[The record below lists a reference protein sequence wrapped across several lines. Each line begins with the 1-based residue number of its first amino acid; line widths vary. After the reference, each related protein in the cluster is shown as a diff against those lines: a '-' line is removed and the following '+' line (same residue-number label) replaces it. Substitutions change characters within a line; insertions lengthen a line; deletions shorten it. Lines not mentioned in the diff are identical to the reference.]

1 MPLIDVSGLSFSYP
15 HAANPALDDVCFSV
29 EAGEYVAVV
38 GANGSGKSTLAR
50 CLNGLL
56 TPPPRSVNVAGHDPS
71 DLAGRRLARR
81 ALSLVFQSPPD
92 QIVASVVEEDVAFGL
107 ENLGIAP
114 DDMRPRVRAALERVG
129 LWELR
134 HSSPRFLSSG
144 QQQRLAVAGA
154 LAMAPAC
161 LVFDEA
167 TAMIDPAGR
176 EEILRLMDELV
187 AGGAAIMHIT
197 HDMSEAAR
205 AQRALVLS
213 RGRLVYDGSPAGLFE
228 LPELASFG
236 LRLPEAFVMMR
247 SMGLA
252 AQPGESPAG
261 LAARVVAAGYRP
273 AEAFGASAA
282 TEPGSAPEGSAAS
295 SAFELDG
302 ASYRYLA
309 GTDDER
315 LALDGVS
322 CTLPRGGRL
331 ALVGATGSGKSTA
344 LQLVAAL
351 AQPSAGRA
359 IVLGRDTGD
368 PSVELRALRMAA
380 PLSIQR
386 PESAIFELYAGDEVA
401 FGPRNRG
408 LSGAALVDAVRRA
421 MDAVGL
427 PYDDYRDRPS
437 RALSGGQKR
446 RLALASVLA
455 MSPEIL
461 VLDEPGSAL
470 DPVSRAELMELLLRA
485 EGGGR
490 SVAFSTH
497 AMEEAARAD
506 AVAVMSGGRLAAFGS
521 PEIIFGEGW
530 DLAWGL
536 KRPFAAE
543 LAAELYRSYEAL
555 GFDAAALAALRT
567 AVSPAALLSALVSS
581 DGVQGVAD
589 QPTRRA
595 SGQADSAAAWDG
607 GEP

>member
-15 HAANPALDDVCFSV
+15 HAAAPALDSVSFTV

-56 TPPPRSVNVAGHDPS
+56 TPPPRSVSVAGHDPS
-71 DLAGRRLARR
+71 EPNGRRLARR

-107 ENLGIAP
+107 ENLGVAP
-114 DDMRPRVRAALERVG
+114 ADMRPRVRAALERVG
-129 LWELR
+129 LWEFR

-154 LAMAPAC
+154 LAMAPAS

-187 AGGAAIMHIT
+187 AGGAAILHIT
-197 HDMSEAAR
+197 HDMGEAAR
-205 AQRALVLS
+205 ARRALVLS
-213 RGRLVYDGSPAGLFE
+213 RGRLVYDGPPAGLFA

-236 LRLPEAFVMMR
+236 LGLPEDAVLAR
-247 SMGLA
+247 SLGLA
-252 AQPGESPAG
+252 ARPGESPAG
-261 LAARVVAAGYRP
+261 LAARVVAAGFRP
-273 AEAFGASAA
+273 AAAAAPAPAGPSAA
-282 TEPGSAPEGSAAS
+282 AAPEGP
-295 SAFELDG
+295 AFKLEG
-302 ASYRYLA
+302 ASYRYMA

-322 CTLPRGGRL
+322 CELARGRRL

-359 IVLGRDTGD
+359 VVLGRDTGD

-386 PESAIFELYAGDEVA
+386 PESAIFEPYAGDEVA

-427 PYDDYRDRPS
+427 TYDDFRDRPS

-455 MSPEIL
+455 MAPEML

-470 DPVSRAELMELLLRA
+470 DPVSRAELMDLLLRA
-485 EGGGR
+485 EEGGR
-490 SVAFSTH
+490 SVAYSTH

-506 AVAVMSGGRLAAFGS
+506 AVAVMSRGRLAAYGS
-521 PEIIFGEGW
+521 PEEIFGAGW
-530 DLAWGL
+530 DASWGL
-536 KRPFAAE
+536 KRPLAAE
-543 LAAELYRSYEAL
+543 LAAELAVIYEAHGYKADAL
-555 GFDAAALAALRT
+555 TALKAAVTPAELAAALAA
-567 AVSPAALLSALVSS
+567 P
-581 DGVQGVAD
+581 DGV
-589 QPTRRA
+589 PN
-595 SGQADSAAAWDG
+595 AAASTAGTPAEEGDAS
-607 GEP
+607 

>member
-1 MPLIDVSGLSFSYP
+1 MPLIEVSGLRYSYP
-15 HAANPALDDVCFSV
+15 HAAAPALDGVSFSV
-29 EAGEYVAVV
+29 EAGEYLAVV

-56 TPPPRSVNVAGHDPS
+56 TPPPRSVSVAGHDPS
-71 DLAGRRLARR
+71 DPKGRRLTRR

-107 ENLGIAP
+107 ENLGTSP
-114 DDMRPRVRAALERVG
+114 EDMRPRVRAALERVG

-134 HSSPRFLSSG
+134 YASPRFLSSG

-187 AGGAAIMHIT
+187 AGGAAILHIT

-213 RGRLVYDGSPAGLFE
+213 RGRLVYDGPPAGLFAS
-228 LPELASFG
+228 PDLASLG
-236 LRLPEAFVMMR
+236 LGLPEAAVLAR
-247 SMGLA
+247 ALGLA
-252 AQPGESPAG
+252 PLPGEESAA
-261 LAARVVAAGYRP
+261 LASRVVAAGFKP
-273 AEAFGASAA
+273 APTKGADEASETEAA
-282 TEPGSAPEGSAAS
+282 PTPEGPSAPP
-295 SAFELDG
+295 AFALDG
-302 ASYRYLA
+302 ASYRYMA
-309 GTDDER
+309 GTEDER

-322 CTLPRGGRL
+322 CELARGRRL

-359 IVLGRDTGD
+359 VVLGRDTSD
-368 PSVELRALRMAA
+368 PSVELRSLRMAA

-386 PESAIFELYAGDEVA
+386 PESAIFEPYAGDEVA

-427 PYDDYRDRPS
+427 AYDEFRDRPS

-455 MSPEIL
+455 MAPEIL

-470 DPVSRAELMELLLRA
+470 DPVSRAELMGLLLSA
-485 EGGGR
+485 EEGGR
-490 SVAFSTH
+490 SVVFSTH

-506 AVAVMSGGRLAAFGS
+506 AVAVMIRGRLAAYGS
-521 PEIIFGEGW
+521 PEEIFGKGW
-530 DLAWGL
+530 DDSWGL

-543 LAAELYRSYEAL
+543 LAAELSRAYGAQ
-555 GFDAAALAALRT
+555 GFDDASLSALRAAVTPAALVAALAAPSAGT
-567 AVSPAALLSALVSS
+567 SAPSAGTSAQEGGAA
-581 DGVQGVAD
+581 
-589 QPTRRA
+589 
-595 SGQADSAAAWDG
+595 
-607 GEP
+607 

>member
-1 MPLIDVSGLSFSYP
+1 MPLIEVSGLRYSYP
-15 HAANPALDDVCFSV
+15 HAAAPALDGVSFTV
-29 EAGEYVAVV
+29 ESGEYLAVV

-56 TPPPRSVNVAGHDPS
+56 TPPPRSVSVAGHDPS
-71 DLAGRRLARR
+71 DSRGRRPARR

-107 ENLGIAP
+107 ENLGTSP
-114 DDMRPRVRAALERVG
+114 EDMRPRVRAALERVG
-129 LWELR
+129 LWEHR
-134 HSSPRFLSSG
+134 YSSPRFLSSG

-187 AGGAAIMHIT
+187 AGGAAILHIT

-205 AQRALVLS
+205 AHRALVLS
-213 RGRLVYDGSPAGLFE
+213 RGRLVYDGPPAGLFAS
-228 LPELASFG
+228 PDLASLG
-236 LRLPEAFVMMR
+236 LGLPEAAVMSR
-247 SMGLA
+247 ALGLA
-252 AQPGESPAG
+252 PFPGEESAA
-261 LAARVVAAGYRP
+261 LAARVVAAGFKPAPTLRADEASE
-273 AEAFGASAA
+273 AEAGP
-282 TEPGSAPEGSAAS
+282 TPEGPSAPP
-295 SAFELDG
+295 AFALDG
-302 ASYRYLA
+302 ASYRYMA
-309 GTDDER
+309 GTEDER

-322 CTLPRGGRL
+322 CELTRGRRL

-359 IVLGRDTGD
+359 VVLGRDTSD
-368 PSVELRALRMAA
+368 PSVELRSLRMAA

-386 PESAIFELYAGDEVA
+386 PESAIFEPYAGDEVA

-427 PYDDYRDRPS
+427 AYDEFRDRPS

-455 MSPEIL
+455 MAPEIL

-470 DPVSRAELMELLLRA
+470 DPVSRAELMSLLLSA
-485 EGGGR
+485 EEGGR
-490 SVAFSTH
+490 SVVFSTH

-506 AVAVMSGGRLAAFGS
+506 AVAVMIRGRLAAYGS
-521 PEIIFGEGW
+521 PEEIFGKGW
-530 DLAWGL
+530 DDSWGL

-543 LAAELYRSYEAL
+543 LAAELSRAYGAQ
-555 GFDAAALAALRT
+555 GFDDASLSALRAAVTPAALVAALAAPSAGT
-567 AVSPAALLSALVSS
+567 SAPSAGTSAQEGGAA
-581 DGVQGVAD
+581 
-589 QPTRRA
+589 
-595 SGQADSAAAWDG
+595 
-607 GEP
+607 

>member
-1 MPLIDVSGLSFSYP
+1 MPLIDVSGLSYSYP
-15 HAANPALDDVCFSV
+15 HAAAPALDGVSFAV
-29 EAGEYVAVV
+29 EAGEYLAVV

-56 TPPPRSVNVAGHDPS
+56 APPPRSVSVAGHDPS
-71 DLAGRRLARR
+71 ELNGRRLARR

-107 ENLGIAP
+107 ENLGVPPA
-114 DDMRPRVRAALERVG
+114 DMRPRVRAALERVG

-187 AGGAAIMHIT
+187 AGGAAVMHIT
-197 HDMSEAAR
+197 HDMGEAAR
-205 AQRALVLS
+205 ARRALVLS
-213 RGRLVYDGSPAGLFE
+213 RGRLVYDGPPDGLFA
-228 LPELASFG
+228 LPELASLG
-236 LRLPEAFVMMR
+236 LGLPEAAVLAR
-247 SMGLA
+247 SLGLA
-252 AQPGESPAG
+252 PLPGEGSAA
-261 LAARVVAAGYRP
+261 LAARVVAAGFRP
-273 AEAFGASAA
+273 AEAVRADVASASAA
-282 TEPGSAPEGSAAS
+282 PGGPSAPP
-295 SAFELDG
+295 AFTLDG

-315 LALDGVS
+315 LALEGVS
-322 CTLPRGGRL
+322 CELPRGRRL

-359 IVLGRDTGD
+359 VVLGRDTGD

-386 PESAIFELYAGDEVA
+386 PESAIFEPYAGDEVA

-427 PYDDYRDRPS
+427 PYDGFRDRPS

-470 DPVSRAELMELLLRA
+470 DPVSRAELMALLLGA
-485 EGGGR
+485 EEGGR
-490 SVAFSTH
+490 SAVFSTH

-506 AVAVMSGGRLAAFGS
+506 AVAVMNRGRLAAFGS
-521 PEIIFGEGW
+521 PESVFGEGW
-530 DLAWGL
+530 DAAWGL

-543 LAAELYRSYEAL
+543 LAAELAASYGAL
-555 GFDAAALAALRT
+555 GYDAASLTALQAAVTPAALVAALAA
-567 AVSPAALLSALVSS
+567 PAGATGATGGPAPRAADPSA
-581 DGVQGVAD
+581 GTPAEEGG
-589 QPTRRA
+589 A
-595 SGQADSAAAWDG
+595 S
-607 GEP
+607 

>member
-1 MPLIDVSGLSFSYP
+1 MPLIDVSCLSYSYP
-15 HAANPALDDVCFSV
+15 HAAAPALDGISFSV
-29 EAGEYVAVV
+29 EAGEYLAVV

-56 TPPPRSVNVAGHDPS
+56 TPPPRSVSVAGHDPS
-71 DLAGRRLARR
+71 NPNGRRLVRR

-107 ENLGIAP
+107 ENLGVPP
-114 DDMRPRVRAALERVG
+114 DDMRPRVREALERVG

-187 AGGAAIMHIT
+187 AGGAAILHIT
-197 HDMSEAAR
+197 HDMAEAAR
-205 AQRALVLS
+205 ARRALVLS
-213 RGRLVYDGSPAGLFE
+213 RGRLVYDGPPDGLFE

-236 LRLPEAFVMMR
+236 LGLPEAAVLAR
-247 SMGLA
+247 SLGLA
-252 AQPGESPAG
+252 ARPGESPAG
-261 LAARVVAAGYRP
+261 LAARVVAAGFRP
-273 AEAFGASAA
+273 AEAVRAEEAPAPGGPGAPA
-282 TEPGSAPEGSAAS
+282 
-295 SAFELDG
+295 AFELDA
-302 ASYRYLA
+302 ASYRYMA

-315 LALDGVS
+315 LALEGVS
-322 CTLPRGGRL
+322 CELARGRRL

-359 IVLGRDTGD
+359 VVLGRDTSD
-368 PSVELRALRMAA
+368 PSVGLRELRMSA

-386 PESAIFELYAGDEVA
+386 PESAIFEPYAGDEVA

-408 LSGAALVDAVRRA
+408 LSGAPLVDAARRA

-427 PYDDYRDRPS
+427 PYDVFRDRPS

-455 MSPEIL
+455 MTPEIL

-470 DPVSRAELMELLLRA
+470 DPVSRAELMGLLLRA
-485 EGGGR
+485 EEGGR
-490 SVAFSTH
+490 SVVFSTH

-506 AVAVMSGGRLAAFGS
+506 AVAVMSRGRLAAFGS
-521 PEIIFGEGW
+521 PEEIFGERW
-530 DLAWGL
+530 DAAWGL
-536 KRPFAAE
+536 KRPLAAE
-543 LAAELYRSYEAL
+543 LAAELAVSYGVL
-555 GFDAAALAALRT
+555 GYDAAALAALKA
-567 AVSPAALLSALVSS
+567 AVTPAAL
-581 DGVQGVAD
+581 
-589 QPTRRA
+589 
-595 SGQADSAAAWDG
+595 AAALAAPSAGTPALEG
-607 GEP
+607 GAS

>member
-1 MPLIDVSGLSFSYP
+1 MPLIEVSGLRYSYP
-15 HAANPALDDVCFSV
+15 HAAAPALDGVSFSV
-29 EAGEYVAVV
+29 EAGEYLAVV

-56 TPPPRSVNVAGHDPS
+56 TPPPRSVSVAGYDPS
-71 DLAGRRLARR
+71 DPKGRRLTRR

-107 ENLGIAP
+107 ENLGTSP
-114 DDMRPRVRAALERVG
+114 EDMRPRVRAALERVG
-129 LWELR
+129 LWEHR
-134 HSSPRFLSSG
+134 YSSPRFLSSG

-187 AGGAAIMHIT
+187 AGGAAILHIT

-213 RGRLVYDGSPAGLFE
+213 RGRLVYDGPPAGLFAS
-228 LPELASFG
+228 PDLASLG
-236 LRLPEAFVMMR
+236 LGLPEAAVLAR
-247 SMGLA
+247 ALGLA
-252 AQPGESPAG
+252 PLPGEESAA
-261 LAARVVAAGYRP
+261 LASRVVAAGFKP
-273 AEAFGASAA
+273 APTLRADMASETEAAPTPEG
-282 TEPGSAPEGSAAS
+282 PSAPP
-295 SAFELDG
+295 AFALEG
-302 ASYRYLA
+302 ASYRYMA
-309 GTDDER
+309 GTEDER

-322 CTLPRGGRL
+322 CELARGRRL

-359 IVLGRDTGD
+359 VVLGRDTSD
-368 PSVELRALRMAA
+368 PSVELRSLRMAA

-386 PESAIFELYAGDEVA
+386 PESAIFEPYAGDEVA

-427 PYDDYRDRPS
+427 AYDEFRDRPS
-437 RALSGGQKR
+437 QALSGGQKR

-455 MSPEIL
+455 MAPEIL

-470 DPVSRAELMELLLRA
+470 DPVSRAELMGLLLSA
-485 EGGGR
+485 EEGGR
-490 SVAFSTH
+490 SVVFSTH

-506 AVAVMSGGRLAAFGS
+506 AVAVMSRGRLAAYGS
-521 PEIIFGEGW
+521 PEEIFGKGW
-530 DLAWGL
+530 DDSWGL

-543 LAAELYRSYEAL
+543 LAAELSLAYGAQ
-555 GFDAAALAALRT
+555 GFDAASLSALRAAVTPAALVAALAAPSAGT
-567 AVSPAALLSALVSS
+567 PAEE
-581 DGVQGVAD
+581 GG
-589 QPTRRA
+589 
-595 SGQADSAAAWDG
+595 AA
-607 GEP
+607 